1 MLKNTLIL
9 TMVAVMTLC
18 FIPIVNAQSGN
29 STVTARDVK
38 KETKKLINSLQQYT
52 FNQRKKALKEVDQAL
67 KKLDERIDELQSRVD
82 SNWDNMT
89 QAARQKAKTNLKAL
103 RQQRNE
109 LAEWYGNLKNSSAD
123 AWGEMKKGFSD
134 AYQAMSNAWKKAKQ
148 EYDTD
153 NK

>member
-1 MLKNTLIL
+1 MLKNMLIL
-9 TMVAVMTLC
+9 TMVAVMTLY

-29 STVTARDVK
+29 SIVTARDVK
-38 KETKKLINSLQQYT
+38 NETKELINSLQQYT

-67 KKLDERIDELQSRVD
+67 KKLDERIDELQSSID
-82 SNWDNMT
+82 NNWDNMT

-109 LAEWYGNLKNSSAD
+109 LAKWYGNLKNSSAN
-123 AWGEMKKGFSD
+123 AWDQMKKGFSE
-134 AYQAMSNAWKKAKQ
+134 AYRDISNAWERAKR